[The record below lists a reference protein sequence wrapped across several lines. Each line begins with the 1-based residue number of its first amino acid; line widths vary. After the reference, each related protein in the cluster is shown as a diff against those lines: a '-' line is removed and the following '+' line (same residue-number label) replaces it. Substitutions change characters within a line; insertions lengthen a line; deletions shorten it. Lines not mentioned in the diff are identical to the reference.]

1 MCLDGFYEVH
11 PNMYVTLSVSY
22 NHAQGFDNQKSD
34 ALPSE
39 DIGDAQHYLDK
50 YMTLYY
56 QGKNLTVSAGFSF
69 GF

>member
-1 MCLDGFYEVH
+1 
-11 PNMYVTLSVSY
+11 MYVTLSVNY
-22 NHAQGFDNQKSD
+22 NHAQGFDNLKSD

-39 DIGDAQHYLDK
+39 DVGNAQHYLDK
-50 YMTLYY
+50 YMPLYY